1 MNTNKSFIDL
11 SNQASVL
18 LMNLKEII
26 IKIQSEKNYLKTQVV
41 KLKVENKQLITSNKN
56 LTNEIYLLKKDLQS
70 KILL

>member
-1 MNTNKSFIDL
+1 M

-56 LTNEIYLLKKDLQS
+56 LTNKIYLFKKDLQS
-70 KILL
+70 KIVL

>member
-1 MNTNKSFIDL
+1 M

>member
-1 MNTNKSFIDL
+1 M

-56 LTNEIYLLKKDLQS
+56 LTNEIYLFKKDLQS
-70 KILL
+70 KIVL